1 VLRQDCARLLRK
13 TRFTV
18 PVWLIGPRCSVGF

>member
-1 VLRQDCARLLRK
+1 VLRRDCARLLRK

-18 PVWLIGPRCSVGF
+18 PVWIIGSRRSTRF